1 MSGKL
6 DDLMGSVEDLSGST
20 DLFKK
25 ISDESTGLGKLLAK
39 LPGMRTLID
48 KSRRREADQLL
59 RQTVATQL
67 GESRL
72 QLGHVVEEL
81 GRDISLAIDFAAALG
96 SADTRLMGLIGK
108 IEAAPVGY
116 SAAFDAIKTDE
127 AKLAAIYDFDAGMLD
142 HADLI
147 QATVAAL
154 AKAVRDSGD
163 IAAAIRELDKAVID
177 AGATFASRASP
188 CAGIR
193 PASRPD
199 IH

>member
-163 IAAAIRELDKAVID
+163 IAAAIRELDKAEID
-177 AGATFASRASP
+177 AGATFASRASLLSGGVT
-188 CAGIR
+188 AQ
-193 PASRPD
+193 
-199 IH
+199 